1 MRLVAD
7 DLWGI
12 MTVAA
17 EAGGEPMAGKVGVAE
32 TIRNRLRVHH
42 LGAKTV
48 ADVVL
53 APLQF
58 SCWNSHDPNRLRA
71 AVLDDTDQVT
81 RECIEAWNMA
91 KAGSETVRGALF
103 YVNPALASPKWIAAM
118 REVARIHHH
127 VFYLP
132 KEDSHG

>member
-17 EAGGEPMAGKVGVAE
+17 EAAGEPFAGKVGVAE
-32 TIRNRLRVHH
+32 VIRNRLRVHH
-42 LGAKTV
+42 LGATTI
-48 ADVVL
+48 AGVVL
-53 APLQF
+53 APFQF
-58 SCWNSHDPNRLRA
+58 SCWNTRDPNRLRV
-71 AVLDDTDQVT
+71 AVLDDTDPIA
-81 RECIEAWNMA
+81 RECLDAWNQA
-91 KAGSETVRGALF
+91 KAGSETVHGALF
-103 YVNPALASPKWIAAM
+103 YVNPALASPEWVASM
-118 REVARIHHH
+118 REVARIQHH